1 MEITEEVECLLHGY
15 DACRRGSRSPR
26 AEVVV
31 SVERPGSGPARPSFL
46 RARSRLLDS
55 AIPIGSCLDL
65 VRADLLLLSVLGH
78 GLHVRLWV
86 LLTSCRGT
94 LGLGLSIYIVGTSIR
109 I

>member
-46 RARSRLLDS
+46 RARSRLLDR
-55 AIPIGSCLDL
+55 AVPTKMEALYKCLEW
-65 VRADLLLLSVLGH
+65 G
-78 GLHVRLWV
+78 
-86 LLTSCRGT
+86 LLT
-94 LGLGLSIYIVGTSIR
+94 
-109 I
+109 